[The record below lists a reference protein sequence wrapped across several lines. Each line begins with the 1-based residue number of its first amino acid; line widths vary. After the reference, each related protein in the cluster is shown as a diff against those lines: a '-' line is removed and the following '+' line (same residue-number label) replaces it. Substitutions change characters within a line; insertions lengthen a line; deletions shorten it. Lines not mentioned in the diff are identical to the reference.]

1 MGTAGQIYAAL
12 KAQLGT
18 AYTVLEAYD
27 AMEAIDPSGTIA
39 LNITEMEPMHHTGCD
54 DWRFSVAV
62 SGFTLAD
69 ADRDRSIMQAM
80 SEHVMRSIDADAL
93 KAAIDCC
100 AGVVIGAYSA
110 NSDGDSNEFTLGI
123 SIYVAP
129 ATWDAVDASSNSGD
143 SSNQQQQ

>member
-93 KAAIDCC
+93 KAENRAYIRAFGDDVTVIDEDYES
-100 AGVVIGAYSA
+100 VIR
-110 NSDGDSNEFTLGI
+110 DVLEKF
-123 SIYVAP
+123 
-129 ATWDAVDASSNSGD
+129 
-143 SSNQQQQ
+143 